1 MSSHTLTA
9 RERKS
14 MDKVLAN
21 LARPDSKRGLG
32 DVFLMR
38 MFGNIEKFRAETNV
52 PEVSYVRIPE
62 NWTRH
67 FLLNFRVCDMCQKPN
82 HKHSEYKML
91 CCSKC
96 KIAHYCSLQ
105 CQRNHWEEHKDEC
118 SEMYD
123 DKELSDIMAGI
134 FRCKTFLS
142 TLLMTTLCFSVGEVE
157 NDFLENLERM
167 NGREIYEKG
176 VQKNSLVGKALKEA
190 HCQGDAFVF
199 FASDGEEG
207 REVGLSMAVFDREE
221 LQDAAAELFHMIM
234 HGLKCKAERSMEDH
248 TRLKMHAKIL
258 SETVKNTS
266 KELPEKSVLM
276 GFAMK
281 GGPVVWVV
289 VDFN

>member
-1 MSSHTLTA
+1 MSAHTLTA

-21 LARPDSKRGLG
+21 LARPDSGRGLG
-32 DVFLMR
+32 DVFFMR
-38 MFGNIEKFRAETNV
+38 MLGNVEKLRAERNA

-82 HKHSEYKML
+82 HKHSESKML

-105 CQRNHWEEHKDEC
+105 CQRNHWEEHKEEC

-123 DKELSDIMAGI
+123 DKELSEIMAGI

-157 NDFLENLERM
+157 NNFLENLERM
-167 NGREIYEKG
+167 DGREIYEKG
-176 VQKNSLVGKALKEA
+176 VQKNSLVGKALKEGYFQA
-190 HCQGDAFVF
+190 DAYVF
-199 FASDGEEG
+199 FASEKMDGTDF
-207 REVGLSMAVFDREE
+207 GLRMAVLDREE
-221 LQDAAAELFHMIM
+221 LKHAAEELFHMIM
-234 HGLKCKAERSMEDH
+234 HGLKSKAERSMEDH
-248 TRLKMHAKIL
+248 TRLKVYAKIL
-258 SETVKNTS
+258 SETVKHTS
-266 KELPEKSVLM
+266 AELAEKSVLM